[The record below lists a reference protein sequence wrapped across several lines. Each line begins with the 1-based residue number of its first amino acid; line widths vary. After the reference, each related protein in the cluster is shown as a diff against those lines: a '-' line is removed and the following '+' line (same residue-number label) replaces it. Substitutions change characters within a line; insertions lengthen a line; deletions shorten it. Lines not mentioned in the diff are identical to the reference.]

1 MADELNPYAAP
12 RVTDLEAARPA
23 RWMGA
28 SILPPE
34 AAREITGSA
43 RWARWTAR
51 LAAAA
56 LVVAPILDV
65 LSLGPGSGP
74 REIGQVV
81 GQRFVPTLFGVI
93 LVLAFRRYAASAER
107 FAGASAEEQAADEVL
122 EAQRRCLRSVGVL
135 LSIVLGLFLLGLVV
149 GFIMGR
155 HSRG

>member
-23 RWMGA
+23 RRTGA

-74 REIGQVV
+74 REIGQVL
-81 GQRFVPTLFGVI
+81 GQRLVPTVFGAI

-107 FAGASAEEQAADEVL
+107 FAGANAGEQAADEVL
-122 EAQRRCLRSVGVL
+122 EAQRRFLRGVGL
-135 LSIVLGLFLLGLVV
+135 LVSIALALFLLVFV
-149 GFIMGR
+149 AGFILGR